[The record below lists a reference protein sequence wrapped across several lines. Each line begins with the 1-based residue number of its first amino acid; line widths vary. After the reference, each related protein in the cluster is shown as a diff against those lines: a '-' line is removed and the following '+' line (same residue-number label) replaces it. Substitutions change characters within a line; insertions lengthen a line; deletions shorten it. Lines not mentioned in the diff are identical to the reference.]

1 MFTNRAFKN
10 LNKFLHSKNVTEV
23 HFRLPWKAGILIK
36 FLVKQLQYFT
46 DLHRT
51 PYNLTLFMLRQ
62 FSQIIYTRL
71 LCTKKSNLKWK
82 EFFISIY
89 SN

>member
-10 LNKFLHSKNVTEV
+10 LNKFLHSKNVTDV
-23 HFRLPWKAGILIK
+23 HFRLTWKAGILIK

-51 PYNLTLFMLRQ
+51 PYNLNSIHVMSISSHINVIDTSSRKI
-62 FSQIIYTRL
+62 SQPI
-71 LCTKKSNLKWK
+71 KQHKN
-82 EFFISIY
+82 
-89 SN
+89 